1 MQGLEE
7 LKQET
12 TSRVLEVPSDF
23 REYYTTLRD
32 RLMLA
37 YGSGEKAPRLMAIT
51 GCQGGEGVT
60 TVALHLAVS
69 MANQCRIL
77 LVDADLEAPSMIL
90 KVREEYLPEF
100 PSPPEGEEGVLA
112 RVAKNLDVLSAC
124 RLEGEDRRKFESP
137 TLLSGLIEQY
147 RRLYDYVL
155 FDTPPV
161 NAGSAALRFGSQ
173 VDGVVLVLEAERT
186 LLEAAR
192 RAKEQLAQVKARVLG
207 AVLNKRT
214 WPIPKPLY
222 RK

>member
-1 MQGLEE
+1 MIGLDE
-7 LKQET
+7 LKQDRE
-12 TSRVLEVPSDF
+12 RKALKVPSDF
-23 REYYTTLRD
+23 KEHYTTLRD

-37 YGSGEKAPRLMAIT
+37 YGSGNEAPRLLAMT

-69 MANQCRIL
+69 MAEQCRIL

-90 KVREEYLPEF
+90 KLREEYLPEF
-100 PSPPEGEEGVLA
+100 PSPPEGEAGVLA
-112 RVAKNLDVLSAC
+112 RVGQNLDVLSAC
-124 RLEGEDRRKFESP
+124 RLQGEDRRKFESP
-137 TLLSGLIEQY
+137 TLLAGLIEQY

-155 FDTPPV
+155 FDTPPL
-161 NAGSAALRFGSQ
+161 NAGSAALRIGSQ

-192 RAKEQLAQVKARVLG
+192 RAKEQLAQVNARVLG